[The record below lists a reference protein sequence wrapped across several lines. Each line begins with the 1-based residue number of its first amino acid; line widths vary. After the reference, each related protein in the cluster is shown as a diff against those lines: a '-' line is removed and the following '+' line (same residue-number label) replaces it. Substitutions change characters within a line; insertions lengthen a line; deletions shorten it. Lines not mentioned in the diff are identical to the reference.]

1 MSLRKYNVTIV
12 IVTTNYV
19 KPSYAMTYLEALQ
32 KSGKEPQRKSKTTKA
47 PPQTYAADLNS

>member
-1 MSLRKYNVTIV
+1 MT
-12 IVTTNYV
+12 YV